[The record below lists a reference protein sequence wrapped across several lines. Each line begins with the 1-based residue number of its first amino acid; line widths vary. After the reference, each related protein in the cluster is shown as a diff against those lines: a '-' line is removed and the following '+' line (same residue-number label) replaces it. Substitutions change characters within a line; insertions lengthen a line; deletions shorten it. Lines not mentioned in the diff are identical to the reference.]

1 MELYLKINLPG
12 GKRVR
17 LIDPKTLQK
26 VKGSE
31 FILYP
36 DRAVIVPDAIGHKLI
51 AQDPHLVSELPAAD
65 VPAADL
71 TANAEKLAILH
82 EIAEQKIDEMKAND
96 IIEYGKKLG
105 ITIPQSAKREM
116 KIAMLERRC
125 AEVAKGL

>member
-17 LIDPKTLQK
+17 LIDGKTLEK
-26 VKGSE
+26 IKGSE
-31 FILYP
+31 FMLYP
-36 DRAVIVPDAIGHKLI
+36 DRAVIVPDQIGHQLLK
-51 AQDPHLVSELPAAD
+51 QDPHLVSELPAAD
-65 VPAADL
+65 VPVADV
-71 TANAEKLAILH
+71 TANTEKLAILH